1 MPAFKVNIGVGHPDG
16 GDLFPVDAVVDTE
29 SAHSVLPASLLADL
43 NVSPLQELGFILA
56 DGSRVRYGFG
66 IARFEIDGKE
76 RPCPVVFGPGDK
88 YLLGK
93 TALGIFNL
101 KVDYANECL
110 LHKETLS
117 LGRCGSERPSQK
129 SAGQSILEMFDELH
143 RSAPEGAFDGLP
155 TDGARNYKHYLY
167 GFPKDEN

>member
-1 MPAFKVNIGVGHPDG
+1 MPMFKVNVGVGHPDG
-16 GDLFPVDAVVDTE
+16 GNLFPVDAVVDTE

-101 KVDYANECL
+101 KVDHGKECL
-110 LHKETLS
+110 LPQETLS
-117 LGRCGSERPSQK
+117 LSWGGNPGSSK
-129 SAGQSILEMFDELH
+129 STGQSILEMFDELH
-143 RSAPEGAFDGLP
+143 RSAPEGAFDALP

-167 GFPKDEN
+167 GFTKDED